1 MAVTRKKDFSTSKD
15 KEGCPRKTCNLAK
28 FGKGTETLG
37 PIPEDEWIVSVYNDH
52 GPRKEDCQRDD
63 EEQ

>member
-1 MAVTRKKDFSTSKD
+1 M
-15 KEGCPRKTCNLAK
+15 AK

-37 PIPEDEWIVSVYNDH
+37 PIPEDKWIVSVHKDDH

-63 EEQ
+63 GEQ